1 MFMYTINLYNC
12 VYMRSKLST
21 WICQRGTSDRLLRLW
36 VMLTRIQP
44 SGGWYLVLGS
54 THHKRGI
61 CTIYLFMVDLTKVDG
76 GHKPTFDWG
85 VPSCRFG
92 PLIFCCKAWLRSELL
107 PLMHPNIGAQN
118 GNFGYN
124 ILYAV
129 IIIYIIHTYK
139 MVVIM
144 SIYNTYIYIYI
155 LNDYRLFY
163 TYSIYSLWGTP
174 HKSYYAWL
182 HINYGLPYLHRL
194 LKPKQLLPPCLPHP
208 LNQVLDPDLESW
220 PAPKVS
226 FQRNILWA
234 ETSDNYHRTFTTW
247 LWQCIYLESF
257 WLLAFHVGTK
267 EDNQLTGCDRHLKP
281 ADHLIYNCPYLMLL

>member
-1 MFMYTINLYNC
+1 MEVINQLLTEGHHPVGLVHLYS
-12 VYMRSKLST
+12 VVRPGSDLSYCH
-21 WICQRGTSDRLLRLW
+21 WCI
-36 VMLTRIQP
+36 
-44 SGGWYLVLGS
+44 
-54 THHKRGI
+54 
-61 CTIYLFMVDLTKVDG
+61 
-76 GHKPTFDWG
+76 PT
-85 VPSCRFG
+85 C
-92 PLIFCCKAWLRSELL
+92 
-107 PLMHPNIGAQN
+107 AQN

-129 IIIYIIHTYK
+129 IIIYIYIIHTYK

-144 SIYNTYIYIYI
+144 SIYSTYIYIYT

-220 PAPKVS
+220 PAPNVS

-281 ADHLIYNCPYLMLL
+281 ADHLDPKSGKTIPEIRAAHMLSWSLPRNSWSWFNLCNYKFMGHDLWAYLMLNRTYLWHIILPWFICIIAHI